1 MQAETQIT
9 LSNSKPMGEAGSGGA
24 LVPALIGTLI
34 VQMFRV
40 ALRRDPV
47 WMWGEVVLIVLLMV
61 WLKHFLS
68 NRITVSDRRTTKLS
82 AILTSQIGSA
92 ILVGVFVIFQ
102 ILSRANNIGDAAE
115 VISLVLLQYIALY
128 LALLGKVPGCE
139 KVSLLLSGS
148 VVFFICCM
156 TQRFD
161 LLVMAGCFAV
171 AALWW
176 LLGLYWS
183 RLDDKAI
190 DGDSR
195 MLPVRT
201 SFVATTAVLIALA
214 GGVACLAPLS
224 RGTIAVNG
232 FTPFSGG
239 QNGEQDPFARSG
251 IGEGDMLTAGTN
263 ATTTGAVET
272 DQFIEDNQPSLY
284 DMLTEKYEGPAKKP
298 RRTRAAALN
307 FKAKHLHDVKQSET
321 AGKTFR
327 TLRQT
332 EEAPDTDYENR
343 VTDALFFVEGSVP
356 ARFSVGSYQHFD
368 GWDWETADVNDEKL
382 AAPEIRLT
390 KKTDKP
396 VFFLSRI
403 ERDFLT
409 NSRVHR
415 VKIMRLDT
423 KRLPSPAFLRSWH
436 ISHIDDLRYFSR
448 NKQNDIEIVGDL
460 IPPQTIISTE
470 SLVPNFHVMRKLG
483 DLNRTLKFLATHP
496 DAKPAKSEESA
507 APESSYLQLPAT
519 VATSKLEDRLANWIQ
534 GIEPGWN
541 QVEAIVNHVREDF
554 ELNQNW
560 EIDPEIEDSV
570 GLFLDQNGGPNYMF
584 ATTCAMAL
592 RLAGYETR
600 LANGFVTRKKDYDR
614 LAGQS
619 AVTSDNVH
627 LWPEVC
633 LEDQYWIP
641 VEPTPGYPMPYNTAT
656 IWQRTVAAMLAA
668 WGWIVA
674 HPITSVL
681 TVLAVSLSWW
691 WRVDLVAASLLLWWH
706 VVRISR
712 PAALLTATRQLIDVR
727 FWAAGDSRPQS
738 QTIHAWY
745 QRVEPELGG
754 GFFDLWNAKNYSDNV
769 QLDSG
774 DGLVTDCRET
784 IDKLSLGR
792 IRKFVSSTDQRS

>member
-1 MQAETQIT
+1 MPAESDIT
-9 LSNSKPMGEAGSGGA
+9 LSNSKRIGEAASGGA
-24 LVPALIGTLI
+24 LVPALLGTLI

-40 ALRRDPV
+40 AMRRDPA
-47 WMWGEVVLIVLLMV
+47 WMWGEVALFVLLMV
-61 WLKHFLS
+61 CLKHYLPKW
-68 NRITVSDRRTTKLS
+68 ITVGDLRTKMS
-82 AILTSQIGSA
+82 AILTSQVGSV
-92 ILVGVFVIFQ
+92 ILVGVFAVCQ
-102 ILSRANNIGDAAE
+102 ILSRAIDIGDANE
-115 VISLVLLQYIALY
+115 VIALVILQYIALY
-128 LALLGKVPGCE
+128 LALFGKVPGCE
-139 KVSLLLSGS
+139 KMSLVLSGS

-161 LLVMAGCFAV
+161 LLVLAGCYAV

-195 MLPVRT
+195 MLPVRA
-201 SFVATTAVLIALA
+201 SFVATAVVLIALA
-214 GGVACLAPLS
+214 GGVACLTPLS
-224 RGTIAVNG
+224 RGTFTADG
-232 FTPFSGG
+232 FMPFSGG
-239 QNGEQDPFARSG
+239 QNGDQDPFARSG
-251 IGEGDMLTAGTN
+251 IGEGDMLTAGEN
-263 ATTTGAVET
+263 ATTTGAVDT
-272 DQFIEDNQPSLY
+272 DQFIEDDKPSLY
-284 DMLTEKYEGPAKKP
+284 DMISEQYEGPVKKP
-298 RRTRAAALN
+298 RRNRAVALN

-368 GWDWETADVNDEKL
+368 GWDWETADIKDKKL
-382 AAPEIRLT
+382 AAPEIKLNNRS
-390 KKTDKP
+390 DKP
-396 VFFLSRI
+396 FFSLSRMP
-403 ERDFLT
+403 RDFLT

-423 KRLPSPAFLRSWH
+423 NRLPAPAFLRSWH
-436 ISHIDDLRYFSR
+436 ISYVDDLSFFSR
-448 NKQNDIEIVGDL
+448 NKQSDIEIMGET

-483 DLNRTLKFLATHP
+483 DLNRTLRSLAKYP
-496 DAKPAKSEESA
+496 NAKVESQELA
-507 APESSYLQLPAT
+507 AESSYLQLPAT
-519 VATSKLEDRLANWIQ
+519 VATSKLKDRLETWTQ

-541 QVEAIVNHVREDF
+541 QVEAIVKHVREDF

-570 GLFLDQNGGPNYMF
+570 GLFLDQNGGPTYMF
-584 ATTCAMAL
+584 ATACAMAL
-592 RLAGYETR
+592 RSAGYKTR
-600 LANGFVTRKKDYDR
+600 LASGFVTRKKDYDR

-619 AVTSDNVH
+619 AVTSDNIH

-641 VEPTPGYPMPYNTAT
+641 VEPTPGYPVPYNTAT
-656 IWQRTVAAMLAA
+656 IWQKTVAAMLAA
-668 WGWIVA
+668 WGWIAA
-674 HPITSVL
+674 HPILSVL
-681 TVLAVSLSWW
+681 TVFAVSLSWW
-691 WRVDLVAASLLLWWH
+691 FRVDLVAASLLLWWH
-706 VVRISR
+706 VVRISW
-712 PAALLTATRQLIDVR
+712 PAGLLTATRQLIDTR
-727 FWAAGDSRPQS
+727 FWAAGDSRPRS

-792 IRKFVSSTDQRS
+792 IRKFVSTTGQRS